1 MKNYL
6 LVHGA
11 WGAAWEFD
19 KVSELLSNEGHNVI
33 AIDLPG
39 HGENKANIANVTM
52 NSYVQ
57 TVVDVINELNENV
70 ILVGHS
76 LAGAIISQVAEVM
89 PEKIDRLIY
98 IAAMLLKDGESALGV
113 MQDDAEGQL
122 LSNTLFSEDGSYATV
137 SEETIRSI
145 LLNDVND
152 EAYLGSIIPKFLFKQ
167 ATEPFM
173 AKAQLTEER
182 FGSVEKHY
190 IKASIDKVISPG
202 AQEKMLSNWRVDK
215 VFNLKSGH
223 FPLTSMPEKLVE
235 QII

>member
-39 HGENKANIANVTM
+39 HGENKTNVADVTM
-52 NSYVQ
+52 NLYVQ

-76 LAGAIISQVAEVM
+76 LAGAIISQVAEIM
-89 PEKIDRLIY
+89 PEKIDRLIF
-98 IAAMLLKDGESALGV
+98 IAAMLLKNGDSPLEV
-113 MQDDAEGQL
+113 MQDDDEGQL
-122 LSNTLFSEDGSYATV
+122 LSNTIFSEDGRYATL

-145 LLNDVND
+145 LLNDIND
-152 EAYLGSIIPKFLFKQ
+152 DAYLDSIIPKFLFNQ

-173 AKAQLTEER
+173 AKAQLSEER

-190 IKASIDKVISPG
+190 IKASIDKVISPA

-215 VFNLKSGH
+215 IVNLKSGH
-223 FPLTSMPEKLVE
+223 FPLTSMPETLVE
-235 QII
+235 KII